1 MVVELAQAKHAFITG
16 GASGIGLGVGK
27 ALAAKGLRITIADI
41 NREAIDAVLAAEGEA
56 FRGVVLDVRDR
67 AGWASAKADA
77 EAAFGPVDLL
87 FNNAGIASF
96 GYEIADMA
104 PEAFDRIVAVD
115 LTGVFNGVSA
125 FAADMR
131 ARRYGHILNTSSM
144 AGICAPSQAIGG
156 SYAAAKF
163 GVVGLSETLR
173 AELAPH
179 GVGVSILCPGQ
190 TVTGIA
196 QNSMKLGGDMRLPPG
211 RSLSDAREA
220 HISPVETGTVEEL
233 AERVLSGIE
242 GNAPYIITHGRGWWP
257 LAHAR
262 HVAIEAAFDGM
273 YGDA

>member
-1 MVVELAQAKHAFITG
+1 MELASAKHAFITG

-27 ALAAKGLRITIADI
+27 ALAERGIRVTVADVDA
-41 NREAIDAVLAAEGEA
+41 EAIDAALAGGGEA

-67 AGWASAKADA
+67 AGWANAKAEA

-96 GYEIADMA
+96 GYELADMA

-131 ARRYGHILNTSSM
+131 GRRHGHIVNTSSM
-144 AGICAPSQAIGG
+144 AGICGPSQAIGG

-173 AELAPH
+173 VELAPH
-179 GVGVSILCPGQ
+179 GVGVSVLCPGM
-190 TVTGIA
+190 TATGIA
-196 QNSMKLGGDMRLPPG
+196 QSSMKLGGDMRLPAG
-211 RSLSDAREA
+211 REPDDASHA
-220 HISPVETGTVEEL
+220 GSSPLEIGTADEV
-233 AERVLSGIE
+233 AASVLRGIE
-242 GNAPYIITHGRGWWP
+242 DNAPYIITHGRGWWP

-262 HVAIEAAFDGM
+262 HVALEKAFEGM
-273 YGDA
+273 RGEG